1 MQLQINLAGMAG
13 LIMELFKDI
22 VMSDYFHPEII
33 STFAEINQ
41 SRSEYQIDKFVLG
54 QHATQEMRYYQCVL
68 ELQGLYY
75 SLKQNSLN
83 IKKTELEI
91 KKLRE
96 SGNEIEEIDA
106 QIKELGLEQTRS
118 TGVGALREFEILL
131 KKFNEFPKY
140 TRQQID
146 EAQPEYWQ
154 RRLVRQYELSNA
166 TNGASQA
173 AHLDAL
179 FQIGVIEMIPDSGIQ
194 EVPQQID
201 SFVEK
206 EIE

>member
-1 MQLQINLAGMAG
+1 M
-13 LIMELFKDI
+13 

-54 QHATQEMRYYQCVL
+54 QHDTQEMRYYQCVL

-75 SLKQNSLN
+75 GIKQTSLS
-83 IKKTELEI
+83 IKKVELEI
-91 KKLRE
+91 NQLRE
-96 SGNEIEEIDA
+96 SGNKIDEIEA

-118 TGVGALREFEILL
+118 ASIGALREFEILL
-131 KKFNEFPKY
+131 KKFNESPKY

-146 EAQPEYWQ
+146 EAQPEYWE
-154 RRLVRQYELSNA
+154 RRLTRQYELASA
-166 TNGASQA
+166 TTTASQA

-179 FQIGVIEMIPDSGIQ
+179 IQIGKVEIEPIEMPNNQAI
-194 EVPQQID
+194 EA
-201 SFVEK
+201 K
-206 EIE
+206 E